1 MGAPLRVLAEV
12 LVLGCMLKNFS
23 WLRLLTKPLGLEVA
37 GDALLHDCCLQDRL
51 SWHLLW

>member
-12 LVLGCMLKNFS
+12 LVLGCLLKNFS
-23 WLRLLTKPLGLEVA
+23 WLRLLMKPLGLEVA
-37 GDALLHDCCLQDRL
+37 GDALLHDSCLQDRL